1 MFFGKIAHRSI
12 LSALLVSALT
22 LTACTPASPGTS
34 PDTGQPA
41 TSPVTT
47 ALQTQAVTQPAAPAD
62 STVVLTDVTGREVVL
77 EKPAAKV
84 VGTHN
89 PTMNAAV
96 VLGGGGRFIAGFGN
110 KEMSR
115 GLYESVIE
123 NYDDLLQIGKGSTI
137 NYETVIASGADLAI
151 LPERYQ
157 DLVAQFEEIDMKALV
172 ALPNEESFESVTGS
186 LTLLGKALGVPERAQ
201 AINDFFS
208 DRIDHA
214 NSITADLDVRQKVIF
229 LGASSQLSVAPS
241 AMIQTQ
247 LIEVAGGIN
256 AVTGVEGE
264 GGFIDVNIEQIID
277 WDPEVIWYP
286 AYADYDA
293 QTLLDDPAWQAITA
307 VKNGQVYAFPSVLEP
322 WDQPTASLALGIA
335 WATHNLHP
343 EVYSREQIIKDAD
356 DFYTLVYGKTFS
368 VQEMGLE

>member
-1 MFFGKIAHRSI
+1 MFFGKSAQRSI
-12 LSALLVSALT
+12 LSVLLFSALT

-34 PDTGQPA
+34 PGTGQPA
-41 TSPVTT
+41 TSPIAT
-47 ALQTQAVTQPAAPAD
+47 ALQTQAVTQPEAPAD
-62 STVVLTDVTGREVVL
+62 ATVVLTDVTGREVML

-115 GLYESVIE
+115 GLYGSVIE
-123 NYDDLLQIGKGSTI
+123 DYDNLLQIGKGSTI
-137 NYETVIASGADLAI
+137 NYESVIASGADLAL

-157 DLVAQFEEIDMKALV
+157 DLTVQFEEIGMKALV
-172 ALPNEESFESVTGS
+172 ALPNEESFESVTSS

-208 DRIDHA
+208 ARIGHA
-214 NSITADLDVRQKVIF
+214 KSITADLDSRQKVIF

-247 LIEVAGGIN
+247 LIEVAGGVN
-256 AVTGVEGE
+256 AVTGVEGD

-307 VKNGQVYAFPSVLEP
+307 VKNGQVFSFPSILEP
-322 WDQPTASLALGIA
+322 WDQPTAALALGIA

-343 EVYSREQIIKDAD
+343 EVYTRGEILKDAD
-356 DFYTLVYGKTFS
+356 AFYTLVYGKTFS